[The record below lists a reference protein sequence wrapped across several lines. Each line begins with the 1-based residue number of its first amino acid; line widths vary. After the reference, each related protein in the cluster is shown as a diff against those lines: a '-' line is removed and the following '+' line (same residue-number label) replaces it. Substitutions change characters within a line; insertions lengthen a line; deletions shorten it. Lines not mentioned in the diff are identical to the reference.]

1 MIVPKRNFPGWL
13 FAVVVGLLC
22 QASPAQA
29 GAIQLNDPS
38 ALTPGATIVT
48 YPDPLPDL
56 FAFDVT
62 ADGVNV
68 GFSASAAGI
77 FFAFNA
83 DGISVDFPVNTTL
96 LLNQGGPL
104 TINFAAGVHEFGLF
118 AQSFVDG
125 FETMIIDVFHGAA
138 APTTFSASADNSGL
152 PGVALFLGARGTSGD
167 LITQVI
173 ISESAGNDFVVGP
186 LMFTE
191 AAAEPVPEPAS
202 LLLLGAGLVGAG
214 IRMRKRHTRG

>member
-1 MIVPKRNFPGWL
+1 MTVPKRKFLGWL
-13 FAVVVGLLC
+13 FAAVVGLFC
-22 QASPAQA
+22 QAPPAQA

-38 ALTPGATIVT
+38 ALTPGGTLVT

-62 ADGVNV
+62 ADGVNIN
-68 GFSASAAGI
+68 FSSAGI

-83 DGISVDFPVNTTL
+83 DGSSFDFPLNTTL
-96 LLNQGGPL
+96 LFNQGGPL
-104 TINFAAGVHEFGLF
+104 TISFVAGIHEFGLF
-118 AQSFVDG
+118 AQSVVDG
-125 FETMIIDVFHGAA
+125 FETMTVDVFHGAA

-186 LMFTE
+186 LAFTE
-191 AAAEPVPEPAS
+191 TAAAEPVPEPAS
-202 LLLLGAGLVGAG
+202 LVLLGTGLVGASL
-214 IRMRKRHTRG
+214 RMRKRRPRA

>member
-1 MIVPKRNFPGWL
+1 MPKRKLPIWVVAAAIGL
-13 FAVVVGLLC
+13 FC

-29 GAIQLNDPS
+29 GTIQLNDPS
-38 ALTPGATIVT
+38 ELTPGGTLVT
-48 YPDPLPDL
+48 YPDPLPNL

-83 DGISVDFPVNTTL
+83 DGILFDFPVNTTL
-96 LLNQGGPL
+96 LFNQGGPL
-104 TINFAAGVHEFGLF
+104 TINFTAGVHEFGLF
-118 AQSFVDG
+118 AQSVVDG
-125 FETMIIDVFHGAA
+125 FETMTVDVFHGAA

-186 LMFTE
+186 LTFTE
-191 AAAEPVPEPAS
+191 AAAEPVPEPSS

-214 IRMRKRHTRG
+214 VRMRKRHTRG

>member
-1 MIVPKRNFPGWL
+1 MIVPKRKLLGWL
-13 FAVVVGLLC
+13 FAAAVGLFC

-38 ALTPGATIVT
+38 ALTPGGTLVT

-68 GFSASAAGI
+68 GFSAAGI
-77 FFAFNA
+77 FSALNA
-83 DGISVDFPVNTTL
+83 DGSSFDFPVNTTL
-96 LLNQGGPL
+96 LFNQGGPL
-104 TINFAAGVHEFGLF
+104 TINFAAGVHEFGLL
-118 AQSFVDG
+118 AQSVVDG
-125 FETMIIDVFHGAA
+125 IETMTVDVFHGAA

-152 PGVALFLGARGTSGD
+152 PGVALFLGARGTGGD

-186 LMFTE
+186 LTFTE

-202 LLLLGAGLVGAG
+202 LLLLGAGLLGAG
-214 IRMRKRHTRG
+214 VRLRQRRTRA